1 MFIWLLIRVT
11 LTVNSALNLFINKA
25 ITAILKI
32 LLRYLKVIGED
43 IKELYYKQA

>member
-11 LTVNSALNLFINKA
+11 LTVDGALNLFIDGA

-32 LLRYLKVIGED
+32 PLRYSEVVGED
-43 IKELYYKQA
+43 VKELYYK